1 MQQGAP
7 RSQPRKIQLR
17 LTPQAEKY
25 VRRDAPVGVRRM
37 AARGALPLE
46 AVELATVLFV
56 LLHDPDAEVKETAR
70 TSLAGLPE
78 GVMTSVLTGET
89 PAPVLTFL
97 AQELRDD
104 EAACEKLA
112 LNACTDDR
120 TVAFLATLPH
130 RRVVEIVSQNQER
143 MLRCSEIVDALGNN
157 PLTGRATIE
166 RILTFLGV
174 SLDAESAEDDGP
186 LNAED
191 VSEED
196 ATAALAA
203 ILGED
208 LKGLAGQLARETGE
222 AIDEDELQSNL
233 YGALQKMTVMQ
244 KVKLARLGGTEAR
257 GLLIRDRNKI
267 VATAAITS
275 PRITDNEVVSYA
287 KSRAV
292 CDEVLRIISMNREW
306 TRNYQVKLSLA
317 TNPKAPQ
324 ATALKFLNYLQDR
337 DLKGIMKS
345 RDVPSAVSVHARRIL
360 QKKGKI

>member
-1 MQQGAP
+1 VEQQGAP
-7 RSQPRKIQLR
+7 RRQPRKIQLR
-17 LTPQAEKY
+17 LSPQAEKY

-37 AARGALPLE
+37 AARGALPLQ

-70 TSLAGLPE
+70 ASLVGLPE

-89 PAPVLTFL
+89 PAPVLTLL

-104 EAACEKLA
+104 EPACEKLA

-174 SLDAESAEDDGP
+174 SLEAEADADGP
-186 LNAED
+186 VDAED

-208 LKGLAGQLARETGE
+208 LKELAGQLARETGE
-222 AIDEDELQSNL
+222 AIDEDELHGNL

-306 TRNYQVKLSLA
+306 TRNYQVKLSLV

>member
-1 MQQGAP
+1 MA
-7 RSQPRKIQLR
+7 QPRKIQLR
-17 LTPQAEKY
+17 LSPQAEKY

-46 AVELATVLFV
+46 PVELATVLFV
-56 LLHDPDAEVKETAR
+56 LVHDTDAEVKETAR
-70 TSLAGLPE
+70 ESLAGLPE
-78 GVMTSVLTGET
+78 SVRDAVLSGET
-89 PAPVLTFL
+89 AAPVLSYL

-104 EAACEKLA
+104 EPACEKIA
-112 LNACTDDR
+112 LNPVTDDR
-120 TVAFLATLPH
+120 TVAFLASLPH

-143 MLRCSEIVDALGNN
+143 MLRCSEIVDALGSN

-174 SLDAESAEDDGP
+174 SLEGDGEDDDETSDAES
-186 LNAED
+186 

-208 LKGLAGQLARETGE
+208 FAALAGQLARETDE
-222 AIDEDELQSNL
+222 ALDEDAIKSNL

-244 KVKLARLGGTEAR
+244 KIKLARLGGTEAR
-257 GLLIRDRNKI
+257 GLLVRDRNKI

-275 PRITDNEVVSYA
+275 PRIADNEVVSYA

-292 CDEVLRIISMNREW
+292 CDEVLRLISMNRDW
-306 TRNYQVKLSLA
+306 TRNYQVKIALA
-317 TNPKAPQ
+317 TNPKTPQ

-337 DLKGIMKS
+337 DLKAVMKS

-360 QKKGKI
+360 QKKGKV

>member
-1 MQQGAP
+1 
-7 RSQPRKIQLR
+7 
-17 LTPQAEKY
+17 
-25 VRRDAPVGVRRM
+25 VRRM

-46 AVELATVLFV
+46 PVELATVLFV
-56 LLHDPDAEVKETAR
+56 LVHDADPEVKDTAR
-70 TSLAGLPE
+70 QSLVKLPD
-78 GVMTSVLTGET
+78 GVRDAVLAGET
-89 PAPVLTFL
+89 PAPVLSYL

-112 LNACTDDR
+112 LNAVTDDR
-120 TVAFLATLPH
+120 TVAFLASLPH
-130 RRVVEIVSQNQER
+130 RRVVDIISHNQER
-143 MLRCSEIVDALGNN
+143 MLRCSEIVDALGSN

-174 SLDAESAEDDGP
+174 SLEREGGDDPGDAEA
-186 LNAED
+186 

-208 LKGLAGQLARETGE
+208 LAGLAGQLARETDE
-222 AIDEDELQSNL
+222 ALDEEALKSNL

-244 KVKLARLGGTEAR
+244 KIKLARLGGTEAR
-257 GLLIRDRNKI
+257 GLLVRDRNKI

-275 PRITDNEVVSYA
+275 PRITDNEVLSYA
-287 KSRAV
+287 KSRSV
-292 CDEVLRIISMNREW
+292 CDEVLRLISMSRDW
-306 TRNYQVKLSLA
+306 TRNYQLKIALA
-317 TNPKAPQ
+317 TNPKTPQ

-337 DLKGIMKS
+337 DLKAVMKS

-360 QKKGKI
+360 QKKGKV